1 MSDSPTGQPADKS
14 ILLSKPESTPQS
26 TPESTPET
34 TDATAPQ
41 PNTHLQHNL
50 LKGFLLAVAGLFL
63 FACMDSTTKY
73 LTTHYNVPFVVAM
86 RYIVHFLL
94 MVMILAPRHSAQLV
108 QTQRTGLVIARALVL
123 SIASLCMGMALHR
136 MPLAETTAINFL
148 SPTLVALL
156 AGSMLGE
163 KIGGWG
169 WVAIVAGF
177 IGVLMI
183 ARPGGG
189 LDAIGIMFAL
199 GAAVANASY
208 QLLSRLLAST
218 EKAIT
223 LLFYTALVGTIM
235 YGLALPWFWES
246 DAPSSLEVILLLS
259 MGVSGGLGHYLFTL
273 AYRHAPASVLAPTT
287 YLQLLWA
294 GLLGWIIFGTIPD
307 SMSLTGMAVVAAS
320 GLIIAFKS
328 RPPKTIPAKTETTQ
342 G

>member
-1 MSDSPTGQPADKS
+1 MSDSPAGQPAA
-14 ILLSKPESTPQS
+14 TPD
-26 TPESTPET
+26 PHT
-34 TDATAPQ
+34 TTL
-41 PNTHLQHNL
+41 LQHNA
-50 LKGFLLAVAGLFL
+50 LKGFLLAAAGLFL

-94 MVMILAPRHSAQLV
+94 MVMILAPRHSTQLV
-108 QTQRTGLVIARALVL
+108 HTQRTGLVIARAVVL
-123 SIASLCMGMALHR
+123 TIASLCMGMALSR

-148 SPTLVALL
+148 APTLVALL
-156 AGSMLGE
+156 AGSLLGE
-163 KIGGWG
+163 KMGGWG
-169 WVAIVAGF
+169 WAAIVTGF
-177 IGVLMI
+177 IGVLLI

-199 GAAVANASY
+199 GAAAANASY

-218 EKAIT
+218 EKAIA
-223 LLFYTALVGTIM
+223 LLFYTALIGSIIF
-235 YGLALPWFWES
+235 GIALPWFWED
-246 DAPSSLEVILLLS
+246 DAPSKLEVALLLS

-273 AYRHAPASVLAPTT
+273 AYRHAPASMLAPTT

-307 SMSLTGMAVVAAS
+307 NMSLMGMAIVAAS

-328 RPPKTIPAKTETTQ
+328 RFTKAPPAKAESDQ
-342 G
+342 L

>member
-1 MSDSPTGQPADKS
+1 MSNSPAGQ
-14 ILLSKPESTPQS
+14 
-26 TPESTPET
+26 
-34 TDATAPQ
+34 TAPTLTAAPHVTTQ
-41 PNTHLQHNL
+41 LQHNL
-50 LKGFLLAVAGLFL
+50 LKGFLLAAAGLFL

-86 RYIVHFLL
+86 RYIVHLLL

-108 QTQRTGLVIARALVL
+108 HTQRTGLVVARALVL

-156 AGSMLGE
+156 AGSILGE

-169 WVAIVAGF
+169 WTAIVTGF
-177 IGVLMI
+177 IGVLLI

-199 GAAVANASY
+199 GAAIANASY

-223 LLFYTALVGTIM
+223 LLFYTALVGTVM
-235 YGLALPWFWES
+235 YGIALPWFWEN
-246 DAPSSLEVILLLS
+246 DAPSTLEVVLLLS

-273 AYRHAPASVLAPTT
+273 AYRHAPASILAPTT

-307 SMSLTGMAVVAAS
+307 SMSLIGMTVVALS
-320 GLIIAFKS
+320 GLIIAFRS
-328 RPPKTIPAKTETTQ
+328 RFTKTTQTKTETDPR
-342 G
+342 

>member
-1 MSDSPTGQPADKS
+1 MSDLPAGQSAPSPAQH
-14 ILLSKPESTPQS
+14 I
-26 TPESTPET
+26 T
-34 TDATAPQ
+34 TQ
-41 PNTHLQHNL
+41 LQHNL
-50 LKGFLLAVAGLFL
+50 LKGFLLAAAGLFL

-94 MVMILAPRHSAQLV
+94 MVMILAPRHSAQLIH
-108 QTQRTGLVIARALVL
+108 TQRTGLVITRALVL

-148 SPTLVALL
+148 APTLVALL
-156 AGSMLGE
+156 AGSILGE

-169 WVAIVAGF
+169 WAAIVTGF
-177 IGVLMI
+177 IGVLLI

-189 LDAIGIMFAL
+189 LDAVGIMFAL
-199 GAAVANASY
+199 GAAAANAGY

-223 LLFYTALVGTIM
+223 LLFYTALIGTIM
-235 YGLALPWFWES
+235 YGIALPWFWEKE
-246 DAPSSLEVILLLS
+246 APSSLQVVLLLS
-259 MGVSGGLGHYLFTL
+259 MGASGGLGHYLFTL

-307 SMSLTGMAVVAAS
+307 NMSLIGMAVVAIS
-320 GLIIAFKS
+320 GLIIAFKA
-328 RPPKTIPAKTETTQ
+328 RFTTATPAKAESDQ
-342 G
+342 L

>member
-1 MSDSPTGQPADKS
+1 MSDSPAGQPAPK
-14 ILLSKPESTPQS
+14 
-26 TPESTPET
+26 
-34 TDATAPQ
+34 TAPH
-41 PNTHLQHNL
+41 TTTLLQHNA
-50 LKGFLLAVAGLFL
+50 LKGFLLAAAGLFL

-108 QTQRTGLVIARALVL
+108 HTQRTGLVIARAVVL
-123 SIASLCMGMALHR
+123 TVASLCMGMALHR

-148 SPTLVALL
+148 APTLVALL

-169 WVAIVAGF
+169 WAAIVTGF
-177 IGVLMI
+177 IGVLLI
-183 ARPGGG
+183 ARPGGE
-189 LDAIGIMFAL
+189 LDTIGIMFAL
-199 GAAVANASY
+199 GAAAANATY

-218 EKAIT
+218 EKAIA
-223 LLFYTALVGTIM
+223 LLFYTALVGSIIF
-235 YGLALPWFWES
+235 GIALPWFWENE
-246 DAPSSLEVILLLS
+246 APSSLEVILLLS
-259 MGVSGGLGHYLFTL
+259 MGASGGLGHYLFTL
-273 AYRHAPASVLAPTT
+273 AYRHAPASILAPMT

-307 SMSLTGMAVVAAS
+307 SMSLIGMAIVAAS

-328 RPPKTIPAKTETTQ
+328 RFTKTVPVKAEADQ
-342 G
+342 L

>member
-1 MSDSPTGQPADKS
+1 MSHSPAGQPAPK
-14 ILLSKPESTPQS
+14 TAQH
-26 TPESTPET
+26 T
-34 TDATAPQ
+34 TTL
-41 PNTHLQHNL
+41 LQHNA
-50 LKGFLLAVAGLFL
+50 LKGFLLAAAGLFL
-63 FACMDSTTKY
+63 FSCMDSTTKY

-108 QTQRTGLVIARALVL
+108 HTQRTGLVIARAVVL
-123 SIASLCMGMALHR
+123 TIASLCMGMALHR

-148 SPTLVALL
+148 APTLVALL

-169 WVAIVAGF
+169 WAAIVTGF
-177 IGVLMI
+177 IGVLLI

-199 GAAVANASY
+199 GAAAANATY

-218 EKAIT
+218 EKAIA
-223 LLFYTALVGTIM
+223 LLFYTALTGSIIF
-235 YGLALPWFWES
+235 GIALPWFWENE
-246 DAPSSLEVILLLS
+246 APSRLELILLLS

-273 AYRHAPASVLAPTT
+273 AYRHAPASMLAPMT
-287 YLQLLWA
+287 YLQLIWA
-294 GLLGWIIFGTIPD
+294 GLLGWIVFGTIPD
-307 SMSLTGMAVVAAS
+307 NMSLMGMAIVAAS

-328 RPPKTIPAKTETTQ
+328 SFTKAVPVKPESDQ
-342 G
+342 L

>member
-1 MSDSPTGQPADKS
+1 MSDSPVEQPAPKTS
-14 ILLSKPESTPQS
+14 SH
-26 TPESTPET
+26 T
-34 TDATAPQ
+34 TIK
-41 PNTHLQHNL
+41 LQHNA
-50 LKGFLLAVAGLFL
+50 LKGFLLAAAGLFL

-108 QTQRTGLVIARALVL
+108 HTQRTGLVIARAVVL
-123 SIASLCMGMALHR
+123 TIASLCMGMALHR

-148 SPTLVALL
+148 APTLVALL
-156 AGSMLGE
+156 AGSILDE

-169 WVAIVAGF
+169 WAAIATGF
-177 IGVLMI
+177 IGVLLI

-199 GAAVANASY
+199 GAAAANATY

-218 EKAIT
+218 EKAIA
-223 LLFYTALVGTIM
+223 LLFYTALVGSIIF
-235 YGLALPWFWES
+235 GIALPWFWENE
-246 DAPSSLEVILLLS
+246 APSTLEVILLLS
-259 MGVSGGLGHYLFTL
+259 MGASGGLGHYLFTL
-273 AYRHAPASVLAPTT
+273 AYRHAPASILAPMT

-307 SMSLTGMAVVAAS
+307 NMSLMGMAVVAAS

-328 RPPKTIPAKTETTQ
+328 RFTKAIPAKAESDQ
-342 G
+342 L

>member
-1 MSDSPTGQPADKS
+1 MSDSPAGQPAPKN
-14 ILLSKPESTPQS
+14 
-26 TPESTPET
+26 
-34 TDATAPQ
+34 APH
-41 PNTHLQHNL
+41 TITLLQHNA
-50 LKGFLLAVAGLFL
+50 LKGFLLAAAGLFL

-108 QTQRTGLVIARALVL
+108 YTQRTGLVVARAVVL
-123 SIASLCMGMALHR
+123 TIASLCMGMALHR

-148 SPTLVALL
+148 APTLVALL

-169 WVAIVAGF
+169 WAAIVTGF
-177 IGVLMI
+177 IGVLLI

-189 LDAIGIMFAL
+189 LDAVGIMFAL
-199 GAAVANASY
+199 GAAAANATY

-218 EKAIT
+218 EKAIA
-223 LLFYTALVGTIM
+223 LLFYTALLGSIIF
-235 YGLALPWFWES
+235 GIALPWFWENE
-246 DAPSSLEVILLLS
+246 APSELEVILLLS

-273 AYRHAPASVLAPTT
+273 AYRHAPASMLAPTT

-294 GLLGWIIFGTIPD
+294 GLLGWIIFDTIPD
-307 SMSLTGMAVVAAS
+307 SMSLIGMAIVAAS

-328 RPPKTIPAKTETTQ
+328 H
-342 G
+342 